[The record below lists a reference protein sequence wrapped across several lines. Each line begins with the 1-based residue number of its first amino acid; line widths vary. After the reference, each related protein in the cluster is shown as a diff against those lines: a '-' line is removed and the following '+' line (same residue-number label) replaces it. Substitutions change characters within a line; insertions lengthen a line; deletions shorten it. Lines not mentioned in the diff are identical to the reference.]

1 VPSIVAGA
9 SWIATRRQSD
19 STKTTKLAFDLTTAA
34 TVYIMATRQATTP
47 GWITSAGFTDTGVTG
62 RWRDN
67 SLKLVSYKLYRRS
80 FSSSA
85 RVSLGRSPID
95 YVVLIK

>member
-1 VPSIVAGA
+1 LRKSWSIC
-9 SWIATRRQSD
+9 RR
-19 STKTTKLAFDLTTAA
+19 TPFD
-34 TVYIMATRQATTP
+34 
-47 GWITSAGFTDTGVTG
+47 DTGVTG

-85 RVSLGRSPID
+85 RVSLGSSPID
-95 YVVLIK
+95 YVLIK